1 MTAEEPKG
9 DGQTAV
15 PMEGE
20 DISMKKDG
28 GVLKVC
34 FYVCFVC
41 LLKRL
46 YLLHVAANGV
56 SPGYVVGRG

>member
-1 MTAEEPKG
+1 MTAEEQKG

-20 DISMKKDG
+20 DISIKKDG

-34 FYVCFVC
+34 FTCVSVC
-41 LLKRL
+41 LNL
-46 YLLHVAANGV
+46 YIC
-56 SPGYVVGRG
+56 SMS